1 MTNTK
6 SLDPNHII
14 KTIDQLSHRIEERF
28 PDAGLANVSREL
40 LEITK
45 KARVRAA
52 QISRPSY
59 GLRIFVL
66 FVVVAI
72 IALPIISLASYT
84 SLDFIE
90 MPKDKLSLS
99 ELTTL
104 IEAGINDIVL
114 IGAAILFLTTIENRI
129 KRRRALKAIHDL
141 RAIAHII
148 DMHQLTKAP
157 ERVGGQEKDT
167 KSSPKRTMDRF
178 MLGRYLDYCSEML
191 SLTGKVG
198 AIYVEDFSDSE
209 AVSAVNELEN
219 LTTGLSRK
227 IWQKIMILHTV
238 PPSK

>member
-6 SLDPNHII
+6 SLDSEHII
-14 KTIDQLSHRIEERF
+14 KTIDQLSSRIEERF
-28 PDAGLANVSREL
+28 PDAGLANVCREL
-40 LEITK
+40 QEITK
-45 KARVRAA
+45 KARDRAA

-66 FVVVAI
+66 FVVVVVVV
-72 IALPIISLASYT
+72 LPIVSLASYT

-90 MPKDKLSLS
+90 LPQGKLSLS
-99 ELTTL
+99 EFSTL

-129 KRRRALKAIHDL
+129 KRQRALKAIHDL

-157 ERVGGQEKDT
+157 ERVGGAEKNT

-198 AIYVEDFSDSE
+198 AIYVENFSDSQ

-227 IWQKIMILHTV
+227 IWQKIMILHSV
-238 PPSK
+238 PATK